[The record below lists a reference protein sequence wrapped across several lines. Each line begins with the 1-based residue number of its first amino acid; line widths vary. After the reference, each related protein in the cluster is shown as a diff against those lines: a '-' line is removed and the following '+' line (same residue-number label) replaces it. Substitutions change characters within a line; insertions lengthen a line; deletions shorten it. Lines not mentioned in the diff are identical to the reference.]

1 MKISFIP
8 FITGLF
14 LLMSPLPVDAQ
25 ATEKPQAENLFL
37 HTDRDLY
44 IAGED
49 LFFQL
54 YLMPSSA
61 YKLPSKIAYMA
72 LQNSANTIIERCIIR
87 FENNIAY
94 GSLYLPDTLSTGYY
108 RLVFFTNRMR
118 GYNVTHQPSKPLFI
132 VNRFDEKSTRVEESI
147 PDIYGA
153 SQMTEL
159 QTHISAMQNEHFS
172 VAANQKTYS
181 RRQKVE
187 LTVHP
192 HGISDSLIYLSVS
205 VAPDKSFVFREDVF
219 ENEFSSRTSGKSDGN
234 LRSDNGFL
242 PETQHMILGGRVHLN
257 GHSAGL
263 PDARVLLSTP
273 DSILNLQYASTL
285 PDGLFYFQINDF
297 YINKPLYLSL
307 DTSTTALPSHI
318 EVFDKFAMP
327 GFFERE
333 ISHFSPGHI
342 DFIAA
347 SQNYVRVQKVYEVR
361 HRFIPDESGKT
372 YGFRPMVYSVPNHV
386 IYPAMFMPLRD
397 LQEISRELIVQLRIR
412 SNRGSYSA
420 RLLDERTASR
430 FFDNAPAIFLDAI
443 PVKNVSDIA
452 HLNSEQIERIEIQN
466 YQWVYGSMQF
476 PGIVSVFSHHEEYTN
491 IGLPETTRVIDGF
504 SFMEPSFYNPPDHV
518 KSGDV
523 LASVPDFRQLL
534 YWKPGLS
541 LMQGET
547 LRLNFFTS
555 DLKGRYLIKVE
566 GFTSGGK
573 RVSGISE
580 LIVK

>member
-1 MKISFIP
+1 MKINFIP

-14 LLMSPLPVDAQ
+14 LLMSPLHVDAQ
-25 ATEKPQAENLFL
+25 VTEKPQAENLFL

-118 GYNVTHQPSKPLFI
+118 GYNGMHQPSRPLFI

-147 PDIYGA
+147 PDINGA
-153 SQMTEL
+153 NQMTEL
-159 QTHISAMQNEHFS
+159 QAHILAMQNEHFS
-172 VAANQKTYS
+172 VAANQETYS

-192 HGISDSLIYLSVS
+192 HGINDSLIYLSVS
-205 VAPDKSFVFREDVF
+205 VAPDKSFVFSEVAFD
-219 ENEFSSRTSGKSDGN
+219 NEFSNRTSGKSDGT
-234 LRSDNGFL
+234 LRPDNGFL
-242 PETQHMILGGRVHLN
+242 PETQHMILGGRVNLN
-257 GHSAGL
+257 GHNAGL

-273 DSILNLQYASTL
+273 DSILNLQYARTL

-297 YINKPLYLSL
+297 YLNKPLYLSL

-318 EVFDKFAMP
+318 EVFDKFAIP
-327 GFFERE
+327 GFFEGG

-347 SQNYVRVQKVYEVR
+347 SQDYVRVQKVYEVR

-372 YGFRPMVYSVPNHV
+372 DGFRPMVYSVPNHV

-412 SNRGSYSA
+412 SNRGSYFA

-476 PGIVSVFSHHEEYTN
+476 PGIVSVFSHHEEYIN

-504 SFMEPSFYNPPDHV
+504 SFMEPSFFNPPDHT
-518 KSGDV
+518 KAGDE

-534 YWKPGLS
+534 YWQPNIS
-541 LMQGET
+541 LMQGDS
-547 LRLNFFTS
+547 LRVNFFTS